1 MEIRG
6 DIMKKIVSVMLI
18 ALTGLFLLCSCGAS
32 TADVE
37 NASTIIANYS
47 IKNSDDDKSFIVEVQ
62 DLGGVYEKLYDKD
75 GLYIKF
81 VGGKDKIYDA
91 DGKELSRDDLTV
103 GATLEISYDGKLAK
117 DSPKTIKAYKVTVI
131 G

>member
-1 MEIRG
+1 
-6 DIMKKIVSVMLI
+6 MLI
-18 ALTGLFLLCSCGAS
+18 VLTGLFLLCSCGTS
-32 TADVE
+32 TVDEE

-47 IKNSDDDKSFIVEVQ
+47 INNSDDDKNFIVEVQ
-62 DLGGVYEKLYDKD
+62 NLGGVYEELYDKN

-81 VGGKDKIYDA
+81 VGGKDKIFDA
-91 DGKELSRDDLTV
+91 DGKELARDDLTV